1 MTILTRGELKE
12 NPMTVLDRIFNVSM
26 TIPTRGG
33 LKEQGRR
40 TGDRL
45 LYRFNDHPN
54 RGWVDSDRYQ
64 MQDADSRGF
73 QRPSQLGV
81 G

>member
-1 MTILTRGELKE
+1 
-12 NPMTVLDRIFNVSM
+12 MTVLDRIFNVST
-26 TIPTRGG
+26 TIRTRGR

-45 LYRFNDHPN
+45 LYRFNDHPD
-54 RGWVDSDRYQ
+54 RGWLDSDRYQ
-64 MQDADSRGF
+64 VQDADSRGF
-73 QRPSQLGV
+73 QRPSQLWV